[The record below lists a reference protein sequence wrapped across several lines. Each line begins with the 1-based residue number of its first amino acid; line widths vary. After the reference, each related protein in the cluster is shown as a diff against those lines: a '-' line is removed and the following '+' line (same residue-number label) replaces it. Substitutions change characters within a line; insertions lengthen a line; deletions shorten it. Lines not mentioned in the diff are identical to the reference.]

1 VGESTTFEA
10 MSQFSGLNV
19 MNIKRI
25 VRHAILIHRFFQEKT
40 PGIITHSAPS
50 AVIAGDELAR
60 NTLVVELEEFV
71 PAGYKV
77 I

>member
-1 VGESTTFEA
+1 
-10 MSQFSGLNV
+10 MNV
-19 MNIKRI
+19 KRI

-50 AVIAGDELAR
+50 AVIARDELAR
-60 NTLVVELEEFV
+60 NALIVQLEEFV
-71 PAGYKV
+71 PAGFKV